1 MNGAAQAGRGC
12 KLVFSLARSDFVP
25 RLPRDR
31 PVTQAARFLSPAFAL
46 ILGLAAATQAQAGG
60 RESFDAFTRSLKG
73 LDGQFSQQ
81 VFDSKGQR
89 KESSSGRVALS
100 APRLFRWEYVKPA
113 PQLVIADGKAVWIY
127 DPDLSQVSTRP
138 QGEEEQ
144 NSPLAALVDP
154 KKLDRDFTLKDAGSR
169 EGLSWLEILPKRGE
183 ESGFRNARLGFD
195 AGDALVRMEIVDAL
209 GQRTDIR
216 FSGWKRNPSFAADT
230 FRFTVPKGVDVVGAQ

>member
-1 MNGAAQAGRGC
+1 MIQT
-12 KLVFSLARSDFVP
+12 S
-25 RLPRDR
+25 RL
-31 PVTQAARFLSPAFAL
+31 LSPILVL
-46 ILGLAAATQAQAGG
+46 ILGLVAAVQAHAGG
-60 RESFDAFTRSLKG
+60 RESFNAFTRGLKG

-113 PQLVIADGKAVWIY
+113 AQLIVADGKAVWVY
-127 DPDLSQVSTRP
+127 DPDLAQATTRP

-154 KKLDRDFTLKDAGSR
+154 GKLDRDFTLKDAGNR
-169 EGLSWLEILPKRGE
+169 DGLAWLEILPRRGDD
-183 ESGFRNARLGFD
+183 SGFRNARLGFD
-195 AGDALVRMEIVDAL
+195 GANALVTMEIVDAL
-209 GQRTDIR
+209 GQRTEIR

-230 FRFTVPKGVDVVGAQ
+230 FRFAVPKGVDVVGAQ

>member
-1 MNGAAQAGRGC
+1 M
-12 KLVFSLARSDFVP
+12 FSQARSDFAQAFRETPLVI
-25 RLPRDR
+25 
-31 PVTQAARFLSPAFAL
+31 QAARLLSPVFAL
-46 ILGLAAATQAQAGG
+46 ILGLSAAAQAQAGG

-89 KESSSGRVALS
+89 KESASGRVALS

-113 PQLVIADGKAVWIY
+113 PQLIVADGKAVWVY

-169 EGLSWLEILPKRGE
+169 EGLTWLEILPKRGE
-183 ESGFRNARLGFD
+183 ESGFHNARLGFD
-195 AGDALVRMEIVDAL
+195 AGNALVRMEIVDAL

-216 FSGWKRNPSFAADT
+216 FSGWKRNPNFAADT

>member
-1 MNGAAQAGRGC
+1 MIKA
-12 KLVFSLARSDFVP
+12 V
-25 RLPRDR
+25 RL
-31 PVTQAARFLSPAFAL
+31 LSPVFAL
-46 ILGLAAATQAQAGG
+46 VLGLAIAAPAQADG
-60 RESFDAFTRSLKG
+60 RESFNAFTRGLKG

-100 APRLFRWEYVKPA
+100 APRLFRWEYLKPA
-113 PQLVIADGKAVWIY
+113 PQLIVADGKAVWVY
-127 DPDLSQVSTRP
+127 DPDLTQVTTRP

-154 KKLDRDFTLKDAGSR
+154 KKLERDFTLKDAGSR
-169 EGLSWLEILPKRGE
+169 EGLTWLEILPKRGE

-195 AGDALVRMEIVDAL
+195 ASDALARMEIVDAL

-216 FSGWKRNPSFAADT
+216 FSGWKRNPAFAADT
-230 FRFTVPKGVDVVGAQ
+230 FRFVTPKGVDVVGAQ